1 MVDKEISNFNVP
13 WFLVDDYDNLEIFG
27 DIESV
32 TIERY
37 YQFFNKDKTK
47 EDYRYVILGAYSI
60 DLKFEKMKE
69 TKDLYEEDG
78 KVDEWTVKRIN
89 TYMRP
94 RSAHGKKYSKHFT
107 KR

>member
-1 MVDKEISNFNVP
+1 M
-13 WFLVDDYDNLEIFG
+13 EIFG

-37 YQFFNKDKTK
+37 FQFFNQDKSKD
-47 EDYRYVILGAYSI
+47 DYRFVILGVYSI

-69 TKDLYEEDG
+69 TKNLHEEDG
-78 KVDEWTVKRIN
+78 KFEEWTVKRIP
-89 TYMRP
+89 TYVRP
-94 RSAHGKKYSKHFT
+94 RSFHSKKYSKHFI